1 MKYFFIVRSKMMTR
15 NMKRQHIEMTEE
27 ESAQKHQKNEKDF
40 YKELYE
46 NSFPII
52 KHLKDNNDKD
62 KQYIKTLENEIK
74 TLENEIKR
82 LNDEEFE
89 YFMSEVI
96 IFKELNEVKEDNN
109 ILKEENNRL
118 NEENIRLKDNITTN
132 DIKNFTNDCVNGY
145 K

>member
-1 MKYFFIVRSKMMTR
+1 MMTR
-15 NMKRQHIEMTEE
+15 KSVKRQHTEMTEE
-27 ESAQKHQKNEKDF
+27 ESAQNEKYF

-52 KHLKDNNDKD
+52 KHLKDKNDKN
-62 KQYIKTLENEIK
+62 KQYIKTLEI
-74 TLENEIKR
+74 EIKR
-82 LNDEEFE
+82 LNDKEFE
-89 YFMSEVI
+89 DFMSEVI

-118 NEENIRLKDNITTN
+118 NEENKRLKDNIITN
-132 DIKNFTNDCVNGY
+132 DIKNFTNECVNGY

>member
-15 NMKRQHIEMTEE
+15 NGVKRQHTEE
-27 ESAQKHQKNEKDF
+27 EHQQNEKDF

-52 KHLKDNNDKD
+52 KHLKDKNDKN
-62 KQYIKTLENEIK
+62 KQYIKTLEI
-74 TLENEIKR
+74 EIKR

-118 NEENIRLKDNITTN
+118 KEENKRLKDNIITN
-132 DIKNFTNDCVNGY
+132 DIKNFTNECVNEY